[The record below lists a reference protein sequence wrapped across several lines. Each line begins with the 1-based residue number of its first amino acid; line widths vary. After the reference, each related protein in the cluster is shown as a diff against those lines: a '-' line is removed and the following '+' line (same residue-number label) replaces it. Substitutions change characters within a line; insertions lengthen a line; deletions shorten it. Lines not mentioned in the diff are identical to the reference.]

1 MNTSRIKCIFIFIF
15 ALLIMTGCASDQEK
29 TQKFLAE
36 SQAYFDSGEYNK
48 ADIQIKNALQLS
60 PDSVA
65 AYELLT
71 KIQLKLGKGRE
82 AFNALMKIEQ
92 LAPDNL
98 KNKIQVA
105 SFFLLGKNI
114 EEAEKRV
121 VQVLEKEP
129 ENIDA
134 LYLQGGILT
143 HKKEPLDKIE
153 ENYLKILKIDGNQ
166 AKALLLLARL
176 YNFQGKFT
184 EAEDSLKNA
193 IQIQPENKDTYKALY
208 GFYISRKQ
216 LTEAETVLNDLI
228 KKNPNEADPLILL
241 SSFQMAQGK
250 YLEAE
255 NLLLKALEVEPKNI
269 NTHMVLARLLLQQQR
284 PDDAEKYFKAALD
297 IEPENFA
304 VKNTY
309 AEFYFS
315 RQDTEKAMAIVDEIL
330 TKRPNYMPSSI
341 LKGKIY
347 VAKNEH
353 QKAVDLFQSLLKE
366 EPDSA
371 NLNFLLGSTLFE
383 MNDFNQSKTYLLKAL
398 EKDPGISQARLMIA
412 DIQYKQGNLD
422 LAEQNIKKVLTQF
435 PDNYNANIISG
446 NITMANRQFDA
457 AKTIFS
463 DMIRQHPEIPTA
475 YFRLGVINH
484 ILKENAKAIE
494 NFNAALKLNQNL
506 MDVFTNLIS
515 VYVSEKKYD
524 QAINL
529 CDTHMEKVKESPVI
543 ESVILNIKGS
553 LLLDTQKTDQGKALL
568 KEAIEK
574 NPSFITP
581 YMTLASVLTRED
593 NIDGAI
599 NVYNALIEKRPD
611 QPSPHTLI
619 ATLYEKQNK
628 KDEAEA
634 HYNKALE
641 IQPDYLPAMNN
652 LAYLYAD
659 QSKNLNKALDLARLA
674 KEKASNSTA
683 IIDTLGWVYLK
694 KELYSNA
701 ADEFKTCVEKEP
713 ENPIF
718 HYHLGLAY
726 HKQGKMKEAKE
737 SLQKSFEISKNYNGA
752 DEARTL
758 LNQL

>member
-1 MNTSRIKCIFIFIF
+1 M
-15 ALLIMTGCASDQEK
+15 AGCASDQEK
-29 TQKFLAE
+29 TQKFLTE

-48 ADIQIKNALQLS
+48 ADIQVKNAIKLS
-60 PDSVA
+60 PQSVA
-65 AYELLT
+65 AYELLA

-82 AFNALMKIEQ
+82 AFNAFVKIEE

-121 VQVLEKEP
+121 SRVLEKEP
-129 ENIDA
+129 DNIDA

-143 HKKEPLDKIE
+143 QKKEPLDKIE
-153 ENYLKILKIDGNQ
+153 KNYLRILEIDNTQ

-176 YNFQGKFT
+176 YNFQKEFVK
-184 EAEDSLKNA
+184 AEDSLKKA

-216 LTEAETVLNDLI
+216 FSEAETVLNDLVQ
-228 KKNPNEADPLILL
+228 KNPNDADPLILL
-241 SSFQMAQGK
+241 SSFQMARGK
-250 YLEAE
+250 NQEAE
-255 NLLLKALEVEPKNI
+255 DILLKALDIDPKSI
-269 NTHMVLARLLLQQQR
+269 NTHMVLARLMLQQKKT
-284 PDDAEKYFKAALD
+284 DEAEKYFKAALE

-309 AEFYFS
+309 AEFHFS
-315 RQDTEKAMAIVDEIL
+315 RQDTEKALAIVDEIL
-330 TKRPNYMPSSI
+330 AKRPNYMPSSI
-341 LKGKIY
+341 LKGKIL
-347 VAKNEH
+347 VSRNDH

-366 EPDSA
+366 DPNSA

-383 MNDFNQSKTYLLKAL
+383 MNDLNQSKTYLLKAL
-398 EKDPGISQARLMIA
+398 EKDPELSQARLMIS
-412 DIQYKQGNLD
+412 DIQYRQGNLD
-422 LAEQNIKKVLTQF
+422 LAEQNIKKVLAAF

-446 NITMANRQFDA
+446 NIAMANRQFDA

-463 DMIRQHPEIPTA
+463 DMIRQNPDNPAA

-484 ILKENAKAIE
+484 TLKENEKAID
-494 NFNAALKLNQNL
+494 NFNAALNLNQNL

-524 QAINL
+524 QAMSL
-529 CDTHMEKVKESPVI
+529 CDTHMEKVKDSPVI
-543 ESVILNIKGS
+543 QSVILNIKGS
-553 LLLDTQKTDQGKALL
+553 LLLDTQKTDQGKAIL

-581 YMTLASVLTRED
+581 YMTLANVLSRENKLD
-593 NIDGAI
+593 EAI
-599 NVYNALIEKRPD
+599 GVYQALIEKRPE
-611 QPSPHTLI
+611 QPSPHTLM
-619 ATLYEKQNK
+619 AALYEKQDK
-628 KDEAEA
+628 TAEAEA
-634 HYNKALE
+634 HYLKALE
-641 IQPDYLPAMNN
+641 LQPDYLPAMNN
-652 LAYLYAD
+652 LAFLYAD
-659 QSKNLNKALDLARLA
+659 QNKNLNKALDLARLA

-694 KELYSNA
+694 KELYDSA
-701 ADEFKTCVEKEP
+701 AEEFKTCIEKEP

-718 HYHLGLAY
+718 HYHLGLTY
-726 HKQGKMKEAKE
+726 HKMGKLEDAKA
-737 SLQKSFEISKNYNGA
+737 SLERSLKISKDFDGA

-758 LNQL
+758 LNQI